1 MKNPF
6 EERVVDHF
14 TASEIA
20 TLQSRLNKQLGPE
33 YISTRPG
40 NGGGKVAY
48 LEGNKA
54 IALANEVFGF
64 NGWSSSLG
72 QVQIDYV
79 WFIPRLRGLL
89 LTSRRSMSF
98 RTARSAWDC
107 Q

>member
-1 MKNPF
+1 MNN
-6 EERVVDHF
+6 F
-14 TASEIA
+14 TANEIA

-40 NGGGKVAY
+40 AGNSKVAY

-79 WFIPRLRGLL
+79 CRFWAHIKEPALIVAGR
-89 LTSRRSMSF
+89 
-98 RTARSAWDC
+98 
-107 Q
+107 